1 MGTRVSSFLA
11 LHGSTKNSSCGDT
24 RGGVMNWRR
33 KSPSHRARAEQGLED
48 TVGLDG
54 WVGHGIPGRENSL
67 ARGFGGS
74 CLARV
79 VVNH

>member
-1 MGTRVSSFLA
+1 MGTRVSSSLA
-11 LHGSTKNSSCGDT
+11 PHRSTKNPSCGDM

-54 WVGHGIPGRENSL
+54 WVSGTRHTRQNSL
-67 ARGFGGS
+67 VRGLGGS
-74 CLARV
+74 CPAWV
-79 VVNH
+79 AVNH